1 MNELDLSF
9 PHRSGESR
17 CTMPN
22 LFSEQPEGHA
32 VNSSEDLSKAVG
44 SAPEDLDS
52 GRELL
57 EEILTKLDDV
67 YGVVLD
73 GPEFNTRD
81 IALLSL
87 LPEEDLQQ
95 AVNFAEEY
103 AANVADYAYLA
114 REALSVKRK

>member
-1 MNELDLSF
+1 
-9 PHRSGESR
+9 
-17 CTMPN
+17 MPN
-22 LFSEQPEGHA
+22 VSHDKHA
-32 VNSSEDLSKAVG
+32 VLATSDNLT
-44 SAPEDLDS
+44 S